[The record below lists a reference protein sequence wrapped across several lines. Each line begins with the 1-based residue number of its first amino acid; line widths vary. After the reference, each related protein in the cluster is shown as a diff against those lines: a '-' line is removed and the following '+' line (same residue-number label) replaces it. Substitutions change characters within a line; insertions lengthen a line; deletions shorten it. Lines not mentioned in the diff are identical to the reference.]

1 MAGVNWLLAALLIVA
16 AVVAARP
23 GSAAR
28 ERLLG
33 PRTWI
38 DLPRIRRA
46 AVSGGPRLAAV
57 AVGIVTVAAGVL
69 GGPVGAIVAAAYA
82 GLGAHEWDR
91 RMKRRR
97 IETRR
102 AADLDEIAHLV
113 AELRAGI
120 PPVIV
125 AASRTGPADPD
136 TEPLGLPG
144 LGTGSLGLPDP
155 GIGSLGLPGPGAG
168 RSVSRGYEAARNG
181 SAGPDARLERL
192 TSAVWHLAER
202 TGAPAADLLERIER
216 DARAADR
223 SARAAGAQAAGSQ
236 TTAVMLTALPVA
248 GIGMG
253 YLIGGD
259 PLDVLLYTPWG
270 AGCAIGA
277 LILQVAGL
285 KWAQRLTA
293 KVTA

>member
-1 MAGVNWLLAALLIVA
+1 MNWLLALLLIGA

-38 DLPRIRRA
+38 DVSRLRRA
-46 AVSGGPRLAAV
+46 AASAGPRL
-57 AVGIVTVAAGVL
+57 TVAAIGVVTVVAGVV
-69 GGPVGAIVAAAYA
+69 GGPVGAFVAVAYA

-91 RMKRRR
+91 SRRR
-97 IETRR
+97 RQAGDRR
-102 AADLDEIAHLV
+102 GADLDEVAHLV

-125 AASRTGPADPD
+125 AASRTRDEPQSGPSERDAAPRSD
-136 TEPLGLPG
+136 GR
-144 LGTGSLGLPDP
+144 GT
-155 GIGSLGLPGPGAG
+155 
-168 RSVSRGYEAARNG
+168 
-181 SAGPDARLERL
+181 DARIQRL
-192 TSAVWHLAER
+192 TAAVWRLAEC

-216 DARAADR
+216 DAREADR
-223 SARAAGAQAAGSQ
+223 AARSAGAQAAGAQ
-236 TTAVMLTALPVA
+236 TTAVLLTGLPGV

-259 PLDVLLYTPWG
+259 PVDVLLYTPWG
-270 AGCAIGA
+270 AACAVGA
-277 LILQVAGL
+277 VVLQIAGL
-285 KWAQRLTA
+285 KWSQRLTA
-293 KVTA
+293 PVTA